1 MKDYKGLPW
10 GLALT
15 LKIVNDRQ
23 SWGRA
28 STIPLGEV
36 CPSPSPTKAAVGEP
50 VCVGWDVLAQLFSRK
65 PEEGSHA
72 QDGET
77 A

>member
-1 MKDYKGLPW
+1 MIGNHEANL
-10 GLALT
+10 
-15 LKIVNDRQ
+15 
-23 SWGRA
+23 
-28 STIPLGEV
+28 LGEV
-36 CPSPSPTKAAVGEP
+36 CPSPSPAKAAVGEP
-50 VCVGWDVLAQLFSRK
+50 VCVGRDALAQLFSRK